1 MSETNEITR
10 SKSRSTGSIIPSE
23 ENSETLVIDKIQ
35 KKIQAI
41 IDKIFTKTNK
51 STQSLNNDCQVN

>member
-10 SKSRSTGSIIPSE
+10 SKSRSTGSIIPTE
-23 ENSETLVIDKIQ
+23 ENSETLVIDKIL

-41 IDKIFTKTNK
+41 IDKIFTKTDK
-51 STQSLNNDCQVN
+51 STQLLNDECYVN